1 MQNTVTQLHNV
12 TPKDLSVLLEEIVT
26 NKFNNFKK
34 HFEPRTPTELLT
46 RHEVAK
52 LFKVDIS
59 TIFNWTKRG
68 EIQSYSVGSRIY
80 YKRSEIE
87 NSLIKLKK

>member
-1 MQNTVTQLHNV
+1 MKTVQFISVTPDQLQNAIIEGVKTQLE
-12 TPKDLSVLLEEIVT
+12 D
-26 NKFNNFKK
+26 FKK
-34 HFEPRTPTELLT
+34 HFQPKEPSELLT
-46 RHEVAK
+46 RQEVAK

-59 TIFNWTKRG
+59 TIHNWTKRG

-80 YKRSEIE
+80 YKRCEIE

>member
-1 MQNTVTQLHNV
+1 MENAVTQLHNLTPNDLV
-12 TPKDLSVLLEEIVT
+12 TLFDEVVSKKLNDL
-26 NKFNNFKK
+26 KK
-34 HFEPRTPTELLT
+34 HFQPKAPTELLT

-59 TIFNWTKRG
+59 TIHNWTKRG

-87 NSLIKLKK
+87 NSLIKLNK